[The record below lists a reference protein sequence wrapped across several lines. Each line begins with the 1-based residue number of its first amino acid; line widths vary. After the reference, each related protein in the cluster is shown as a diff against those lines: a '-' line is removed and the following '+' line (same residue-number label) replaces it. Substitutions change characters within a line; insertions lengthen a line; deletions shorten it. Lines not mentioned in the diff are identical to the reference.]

1 MERGTE
7 LSDSG
12 VEGKGALSPILFL
25 SVGIV
30 WWYPVV
36 VSPPN
41 RLIVLLFVCVH
52 THTHMLVYRLV
63 LEARGQPQMSSL
75 IVFCLTV

>member
-12 VEGKGALSPILFL
+12 VEGKGALSPIFFL

-52 THTHMLVYRLV
+52 THTCWCADLC